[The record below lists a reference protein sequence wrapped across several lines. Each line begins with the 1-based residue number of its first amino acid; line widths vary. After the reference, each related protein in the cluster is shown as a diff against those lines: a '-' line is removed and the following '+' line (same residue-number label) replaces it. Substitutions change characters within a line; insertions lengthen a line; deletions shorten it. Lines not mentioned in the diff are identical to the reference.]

1 MRGFSPDN
9 WWRFSLSAY
18 RNGLIVWGTPYH
30 GEGYDCHGG
39 LPMCVTNIKNNKN
52 IVNEL
57 VNAITQKP
65 IEVDVS
71 PANDLYA
78 DYFILEKKIG
88 GAKTEK
94 SRIKNSIGFSL
105 KIENEK
111 ISLFVRLPNEDKDVA
126 RHICKTFSILDV
138 ESGVVVKC
146 ILEIIES
153 NLSL

>member
-71 PANDLYA
+71 P
-78 DYFILEKKIG
+78 
-88 GAKTEK
+88 
-94 SRIKNSIGFSL
+94 
-105 KIENEK
+105 ENEK
-111 ISLFVRLPNEDKDVA
+111 ISVFVRLPNEDKDVA